1 MLPYQMLLH
10 KKTRQQL
17 DISIKDS
24 IIIIDEAHNLLD
36 TISNIHSA
44 EISFGQLQRV
54 HQHLNAYKEKYF
66 ARFSTKS
73 LLRLNQ
79 LISIANRLVKRLTV
93 QSAPSQASQK
103 PASSEFTSEMIFV
116 HELLDD
122 ANISTLTLYEI
133 LKFCEDTRLA
143 QKLQG
148 FVQRYG
154 GEVIC
159 KEKDVKPKQTHA
171 TYLKKLSEQKLN
183 ESKSKK
189 GVKKESEPNASDVK
203 PEMDKVT
210 GSPGVNVTS
219 ASVIRTLLN
228 FLECL
233 MEKST
238 DGRVLVSV
246 SRALP
251 SKSFIKYLLL
261 NPSTHFA
268 EFLQDCRTVW
278 RGLKRK

>member
-10 KKTRQQL
+10 KKTREQL

-24 IIIIDEAHNLLD
+24 IIIIDEAHNLID

-44 EISFGQLQRV
+44 EIALGQLQCV

-79 LISIANRLVKRLTV
+79 LISIANRLIKRLTV
-93 QSAPSQASQK
+93 QSVPSQAFQI
-103 PASSEFTSEMIFV
+103 PSSAESEMIFV

-133 LKFCEDTRLA
+133 LRFCEDTRLA

-154 GEVIC
+154 DEVIC
-159 KEKDVKPKQTHA
+159 TEKEVKPKQTHA

-183 ESKSKK
+183 ENKTKR
-189 GVKKESEPNASDVK
+189 GVKTGSELNASYVK
-203 PEMDKVT
+203 QETDKVMEPPAGNT
-210 GSPGVNVTS
+210 TS
-219 ASVIRTLLN
+219 ASVIRLLLN
-228 FLECL
+228 FMECL

-238 DGRVLVSV
+238 DGRILVSI
-246 SRALP
+246 SRTLP

-261 NPSTHFA
+261 NPSAHFE
-268 EFLQDCRTVW
+268 EFLKECRTVW
-278 RGLKRK
+278 RGF